1 MDEEKLFK
9 KKKNNINIYKY
20 YRVFSWDLL
29 FYFATIY
36 LFLTSQKGMTPAD
49 VLQFDAF
56 YILFKFLL
64 QIPCTLLIQKF
75 GKRNSLVFANLVG
88 VVHVVLI
95 IFATNYTMLIIS
107 QLLCA
112 ITFVVRGTCESD
124 MLYDSLEHNEERGH
138 KFAKIDGR
146 ANAIFYFVE
155 GVSAILSG
163 FLYVLNPYIPM
174 ILCAVSLF
182 IAFVLSLK
190 FEEIHTEKKKM
201 HIREEIK
208 TLRYGG
214 RAIIHSR
221 RLMCLVLFNALMIGL
236 MKIIQNIRNTELL
249 EVGLPEQYF
258 GIVFAIFSIVTAI
271 SARNQG
277 KIHKKLKNRTL
288 TFLALPTSVAI
299 LLSGIVILF
308 DIPQRVSILLVS
320 LLLIVNN
327 SNKGAYFILIKRYL
341 NNFTNSEKRVRIATV
356 NNMFENAIAS
366 VLIFGASLVLGQI
379 NIAYTA
385 IFIGGIFVIVFTL
398 LLDYMKTRV
407 GLKPEEYSNREI
419 LKND

>member
-1 MDEEKLFK
+1 MDEEKLLK
-9 KKKNNINIYKY
+9 KKKNNINIYKF
-20 YRVFSWDLL
+20 YRIFSWDLL

-36 LFLTSQKGMTPAD
+36 LFLTTQKGMSPSI

-56 YILFKFLL
+56 YLFFKFLV

-88 VVHVVLI
+88 VIHVILI
-95 IFATNYTMLIIS
+95 IFASDYTMLIIS

-112 ITFVVRGTCESD
+112 ITFSIRGTCETD

-155 GVSAILSG
+155 GISAVLSG
-163 FLYVLNPYIPM
+163 FLYVFNPYIPM
-174 ILCAVSLF
+174 ILCTATLF

-214 RAIIHSR
+214 KAIIHSR
-221 RLMCLVLFNALMIGL
+221 RLMCLVLFNALTVGI
-236 MKIIQNIRNTELL
+236 MKIIQNIRNTELV

-258 GIVFAIFSIVTAI
+258 GVVFALFSIITAI

-277 KIHKKLKNRTL
+277 KIHKRFRNKTL
-288 TFLALPTSVAI
+288 TFLSLPTATAL
-299 LLSGIVILF
+299 LLSGFVLLF
-308 DIPQRVSILLVS
+308 NIPQRLSIFLITALLLV
-320 LLLIVNN
+320 NN
-327 SNKGAYFILIKRYL
+327 ASKGAYFILIKRYL
-341 NNFTNSEKRVRIATV
+341 NNFTNSEKRVRIATI
-356 NNMFENAIAS
+356 NNIFENAIAS
-366 VLIFGASLVLGQI
+366 LLLFGASFVLGEI

-385 IFIGGIFVIVFTL
+385 IFIGGFFVLAFVL
-398 LLDYMKTRV
+398 LLDYMKTKV
-407 GLKPEEYSNREI
+407 GLAPEEYSNREI